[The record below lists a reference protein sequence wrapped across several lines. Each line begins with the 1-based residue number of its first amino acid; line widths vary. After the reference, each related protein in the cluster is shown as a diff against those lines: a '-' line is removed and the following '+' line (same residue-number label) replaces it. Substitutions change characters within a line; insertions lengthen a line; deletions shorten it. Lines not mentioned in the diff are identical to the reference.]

1 MKRVYDLANLV
12 LVFLTALFVNA
23 SYHRL
28 PERIPMH
35 FDMAGRPDRWS
46 GRGGIVM
53 LVVIPFVLTGIFYV
67 LIRLIPRLGTN
78 PRYLNIPRKAE
89 FLRLPAEKQDVYW
102 ALYKEFFA
110 ALAATLNLLFYLII
124 RATVRIATGELS
136 LLPLRAVLP
145 ALVFMAL
152 IMVFYV
158 RRLFVLPARLIRG
171 DE

>member
-12 LVFLTALFVNA
+12 LLLLTAFFVNA

-46 GRGGIVM
+46 GRVSIIM
-53 LVVIPFVLTGIFYV
+53 LVVIPFVLTGIFYL
-67 LIRLIPRLGTN
+67 LIRLVPRFGAN

-89 FLRLPAEKQDVYW
+89 FLRLPPEKQDVYW

-110 ALAATLNLLFYLII
+110 GLAAALNLLFYLII
-124 RATVRIATGELS
+124 RATVQIATGELG

-145 ALVFMAL
+145 ALVFMVL

-158 RRLFVLPARLIRG
+158 RRLFVLPGRLIRG

>member
-1 MKRVYDLANLV
+1 MKRIYDLANLV
-12 LVFLTALFVNA
+12 LLLLTALFVNG

-28 PERIPMH
+28 PGRIPMH

-53 LVVIPFVLTGIFYV
+53 LVVIPFVLTGIFYL
-67 LIRLIPRLGTN
+67 LIRLVPRFGAN

-89 FLRLPAEKQDVYW
+89 FLRLPPERQDVYW

-110 ALAATLNLLFYLII
+110 GLAATLNLLFYLII
-124 RATVRIATGELS
+124 RATVEIATGEWS
-136 LLPLRAVLP
+136 RLPFQAVLP

-152 IMVFYV
+152 ILIVYL
-158 RRLFVLPARLIRG
+158 RRLLVLPGRLIRG